1 MTLFWAVAAALVVA
15 SLAVLLRP
23 LLRAGAGPAA
33 AARDAQR
40 DSNVRILREQLAELD
55 AELAAGALA
64 PDQHAVARAEIER
77 RVLEE
82 TRDPEAAVAARPGR
96 GAAIAL
102 VLLLPLASVL
112 AYLALGHRD
121 AVDSVL
127 ARAPSEAT
135 AQDVETMVQQ
145 LAERMRAQ
153 PDDPEGWALL
163 GRSYAA
169 MGRFEPARDAYA
181 KAAALL
187 PDNPWLLADYAD
199 TLAMAQGRKLQG
211 EPERL
216 VQRAL
221 AIDPDHLKAL
231 VLAGA
236 AAMERGDAA
245 AAVAHWSRAKALAP
259 PDSPFVAGLDGG
271 LRQARAAAG
280 MPAEDA
286 TPSAPDAAATAAGAA
301 AAPPRAEA
309 KDTAPAP
316 AASLRVRVTL
326 APALAGRARPDDTVF
341 VYARAAEGPR
351 MPLAIARLRAAEL
364 PATVTLDDGSAMSP
378 QMRLSSFAQVVVDA
392 RVSRS
397 GEATPQPGD
406 LEGRSGA
413 VAPGTAATVGV
424 EIAQVRP

>member
-15 SLAVLLRP
+15 SLTVLLRP
-23 LLRAGAGPAA
+23 LLRAGADPGA

-64 PDQHAVARAEIER
+64 PDQHEAARAEIER

-82 TRDPEAAVAARPGR
+82 TREPEAAVAARPGR

-102 VLLLPLASVL
+102 VLVLPLASVL
-112 AYLALGHRD
+112 AYLGLGHRE

-135 AQDVETMVQQ
+135 AQDVETLVQQ

-199 TLAMAQGRKLQG
+199 TLAMAQGRRLQG

-245 AAVAHWSRAKALAP
+245 AAVTHWSRAKALAP

-286 TPSAPDAAATAAGAA
+286 KPSAPDAAAAGAA
-301 AAPPRAEA
+301 AAPSRAEA
-309 KDTAPAP
+309 KDAAQAP
-316 AASLRVRVTL
+316 AALRVRVTI

-406 LEGRSGA
+406 LEGRSDA
-413 VAPGTAATVGV
+413 VAPGAAATVGV